1 MRRHNRMPSVDLSLI
16 SGIRRSIKEVVMPA
30 SPRQVSPETVSAIQ
44 SGLRVIVLGTERY
57 RRLLAEQLGVSVTE
71 IVVLGHLFN
80 YGPMTPRE
88 IADWLGFSTGATTG
102 VLDRAERAGLLTR
115 RANPA
120 DRRSVV
126 ITLSANGKRALTWM
140 YKRTNDYLSEAL
152 EGYSEDELDRLATVM
167 RLVGESLQVATPE
180 LPTHR
185 QLRAE
190 PVD

>member
-1 MRRHNRMPSVDLSLI
+1 MPPSARRLS
-16 SGIRRSIKEVVMPA
+16 PD
-30 SPRQVSPETVSAIQ
+30 TVGAIQ

-57 RRLLAEQLGVSVTE
+57 RRLLADQLGVSVTE

-80 YGPMTPRE
+80 YGPLTPRE

-102 VLDRAERAGLLTR
+102 VLDRAERAGLLSR

-120 DRRSVV
+120 DRRSIV
-126 ITLSANGKRALTWM
+126 IVLTASGRRTLTWM
-140 YKRTNDYLSEAL
+140 YNRTNEYLTEVL
-152 EGYSEDELDRLATVM
+152 EGYSEEQLDRLATVM

-180 LPTHR
+180 LPSQR

-190 PVD
+190 SRD